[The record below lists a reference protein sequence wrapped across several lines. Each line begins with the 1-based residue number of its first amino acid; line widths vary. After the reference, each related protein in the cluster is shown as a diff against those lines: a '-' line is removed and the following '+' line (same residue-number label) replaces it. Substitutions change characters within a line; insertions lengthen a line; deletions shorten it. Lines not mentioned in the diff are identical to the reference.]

1 IDSAH
6 YEQGT
11 TNYVDPS
18 TARSQSRVCLRLLLG
33 YAEFRSAARRLD
45 AFAGGLRGPQHCVGR
60 SLDDDHDRDAAAAH
74 YHDHEARGHHH
85 DQYAAADHHHDVH
98 HHVHHA
104 AASHDHDHVHHAA
117 TNHDHHH
124 VHYAATNH
132 DHDHHHHQVDHHDYP
147 GLRERGNRSSL
158 CPTQ

>member
-33 YAEFRSAARRLD
+33 YAEFRSGARRLD
-45 AFAGGLRGPQHCVGR
+45 GFAGGLRGPQHCVGR
-60 SLDDDHDRDAAAAH
+60 SLDDDHDRDAAADH
-74 YHDHEARGHHH
+74 YHDHAAREHHH
-85 DQYAAADHHHDVH
+85 DHAACDHHHDRLPRRDQHDHDHYAAADHHHDVH

-104 AASHDHDHVHHAA
+104 AASHDHDH
-117 TNHDHHH
+117 
-124 VHYAATNH
+124 
-132 DHDHHHHQVDHHDYP
+132 HQVDHHHHATADV
-147 GLRERGNRSSL
+147 
-158 CPTQ
+158 